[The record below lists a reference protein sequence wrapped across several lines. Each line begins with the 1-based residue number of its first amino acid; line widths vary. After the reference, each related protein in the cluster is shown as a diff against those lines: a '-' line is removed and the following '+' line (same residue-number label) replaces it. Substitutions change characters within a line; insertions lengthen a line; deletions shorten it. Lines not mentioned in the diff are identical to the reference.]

1 MKPEPL
7 TKEIESLIVSDIEQ
21 IRDDIKSGHAFIES
35 YDDVLDILKE
45 TLPQK
50 VSIIVKHR
58 VKWLLKEIEKERK
71 EVKEAWHQFLRV
83 KASETTIARIEG
95 ILDGLER
102 VEDLIKKAF
111 SGVVEE

>member
-7 TKEIESLIVSDIEQ
+7 TEKKMKCVVSNGNFSFEPAFKEDVGKLAIYFNYWDV
-21 IRDDIKSGHAFIES
+21 KSA
-35 YDDVLDILKE
+35 V
-45 TLPQK
+45 Q
-50 VSIIVKHR
+50 
-58 VKWLLKEIEKERK
+58 WLLEEIEKERK

-111 SGVVEE
+111 SGVLEEWS